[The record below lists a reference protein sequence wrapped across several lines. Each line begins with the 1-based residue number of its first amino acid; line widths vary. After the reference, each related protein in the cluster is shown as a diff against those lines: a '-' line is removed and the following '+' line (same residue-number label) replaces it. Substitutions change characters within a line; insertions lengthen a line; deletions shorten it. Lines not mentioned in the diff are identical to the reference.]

1 MLFLSKIREL
11 RLVMRPKWVEK
22 DPLTGVVVHPG
33 KTIEFFDGRYETD
46 DPEEIEFIKKNAVYG
61 SRITTM
67 EAGATIGSGRGV
79 ITGATATTVKQG
91 RTFRCIRCG
100 MDGFASGFEVAKH
113 RKSGECNEVYEA
125 TYGKKLEDAPEEKSP
140 EIGPSTIS

>member
-22 DPLTGVVVHPG
+22 DPMLGVVVHEG
-33 KTIEFFDGRYETD
+33 KTIEFWDGRYETE
-46 DPEEIEFIKKNAVYG
+46 DPDEIAFIKKNLSYG
-61 SRITTM
+61 SKITSVD
-67 EAGATIGSGRGV
+67 AKDLKSGKDM

-100 MDGFASGFEVAKH
+100 MDGFESGFAVAKH

-125 TYGKKLEDAPEEKSP
+125 TYGKQPDDIPEEKSP
-140 EIGPSTIS
+140 ETGPSTVS